1 MMIKANALERN
12 RVVKMDG
19 APHLVE
25 SVQTQTPSARG
36 GATLYKVR
44 FRNLQTRQKSDRTLR
59 GDDGFE
65 EVDFE
70 RRDAQFLYSDGDRY
84 AFMDLEDYSQY
95 ELTREDLG
103 EQALYLIDDLEG
115 IRSLVSDGRVLGI
128 ELPDTVEMSIEM
140 CDPSMKG
147 ASATAR
153 TKPATLQTGLVVH
166 VPEYLAPGE
175 TIRVDTRSGAYIS
188 RA

>member
-1 MMIKANALERN
+1 MIKANALERN
-12 RVVKMDG
+12 RVVKVDG
-19 APHLVE
+19 APHIVE

-36 GATLYKVR
+36 GSTLYKVR

-59 GDDGFE
+59 GDDAFE

-70 RRDAQFLYSDGDRY
+70 RRDAQFLYSDGDRFS
-84 AFMDLEDYSQY
+84 FMDLEDYSQF
-95 ELTREDLG
+95 ELSREDLG
-103 EQALYLIDDLEG
+103 DQVLYLIDDLEG
-115 IRSLVSDGRVLGI
+115 IRSLVSDERVLGI
-128 ELPDTVEMSIEM
+128 ELPDTVEMKIEE

-153 TKPATLQTGLVVH
+153 TKPATLQTGLVVQ

-175 TIRVDTRSGAYIS
+175 MIRVDTRSAAFLS